1 MGATYSARDAARRVG
16 LSDAAVRRAI
26 ASGRI
31 NPTQVDG
38 MWRLTDDDLATLRAL
53 RHSRIDA
60 RRRTTDAAA
69 TSQGD
74 APASV
79 THPDALIAMVERQQQ
94 QLIEMGRQIGLL
106 QAQLQ
111 VAEQE
116 LRLLKAPSVTTVTPK
131 GTTVPT
137 PEVSE
142 VSDMPSVNPG
152 KHPTDQAPTSAA
164 HRSAPKPNGQDSSAQ
179 QPQRRRWWEFWR

>member
-53 RHSRIDA
+53 RRSRIDA

-79 THPDALIAMVERQQQ
+79 THPDALIAMIERQQQ

-111 VAEQE
+111 AAEQE
-116 LRLLKAPSVTTVTPK
+116 IRLLKAPSATVVANGEQSPDPALAETAKETANGLTIEQTRQGGESCP
-131 GTTVPT
+131 
-137 PEVSE
+137 VSE
-142 VSDMPSVNPG
+142 GARQSWWRRALAWA
-152 KHPTDQAPTSAA
+152 T
-164 HRSAPKPNGQDSSAQ
+164 
-179 QPQRRRWWEFWR
+179 QPM